1 MGKTTFDEII
11 EVVLSHEG
19 GYVDDPDDR
28 GGVTNFGVTQASYS
42 QYLGRKVSKDE
53 IKSMTVED
61 AKGCYKQDFWDP
73 SRAEQLD
80 EDLRAV
86 YFDMVVNH
94 GQRNAVKILQQSA
107 NNRNPGGIDVD
118 GLIGPNTIRAT
129 TNISKEDVLLE
140 RGMFYAN
147 LCFNGS
153 KYADRTSQNKF
164 LRGWVL
170 NRVFYFVKTD
180 LQDEVS
186 RLKNIIKELK
196 EL

>member
-28 GGVTNFGVTQASYS
+28 GGATNFGVTQASFS
-42 QYLGRKVSKDE
+42 QYLGKKVSKDDV
-53 IKSMTVED
+53 KNMTVED

-94 GQRNAVKILQQSA
+94 GQRNAVKILQQAA

-140 RGMFYAN
+140 RSMFYAN

-170 NRVFYFVKTD
+170 NRVFYFVKSE
-180 LQDEVS
+180 LQDEVD
-186 RLKNIIKELK
+186 RLKNIIKEMK